1 MLTNYCKDQWG
12 VVHQVEANKFV
23 YNRDYVTN
31 SYLPLQ
37 LQIQQISHLRLGYI
51 MGTLGKTPNKLLDV
65 GFGTGDFLRAVAKL
79 GTTTVGCDLYSDFLP
94 ENTAFVEHPT
104 QGQYDVITFFD
115 SLEHFETLDW
125 MRDLDTKCVVIS
137 LPWCHYPHD
146 DIWFTSWKHRKPDEH
161 LHHFNHHSL
170 QSWMASQG
178 YRCVNWCNVE
188 DAIRTPVDNLP
199 NILTATFEK
208 NS

>member
-1 MLTNYCKDQWG
+1 MLTNYTKDQWG
-12 VVHQVEANKFV
+12 VVHQTTRSKFV
-23 YNRDYVTN
+23 YDKSYVEQR
-31 SYLPLQ
+31 YQPIPQ
-37 LQIQQISHLRLGYI
+37 LVQQISHLRLGYV
-51 MGTLGKTPNKLLDV
+51 MGSVTQRPQRILDV
-65 GFGTGDFLRAVAKL
+65 GFGTGDFLKTCAKL
-79 GTTTVGCDLYSDFLP
+79 GMITSGCDLYSDFLP

-125 MRDLDTKCVVIS
+125 IRDLDTKWVVIS

-146 DIWFTSWKHRKPDEH
+146 DMWFESWKHRKPDEH

-178 YRCVNWCNVE
+178 YRCENWCNVE
-188 DAIRTPVDNLP
+188 DVIRMPVDNLP